1 MSRRNVLNKY
11 QVWNNLNS
19 TSITASQESTVDQL
33 DVINYIIKI
42 DPSVNCVIKVEFTG
56 DKNSQNPV
64 WYQLDFNTP
73 IVLNGAVDTEYTIQ
87 IEKHS
92 AFKMR
97 LNAVSNSGTGLINAW
112 ITGNN
117 LGA

>member
-11 QVWNNLNS
+11 QVWSNLNS

-42 DPSVNCVIKVEFTG
+42 ASSVNCIIKVEFSG
-56 DKNSQNPV
+56 DKNLQTPV
-64 WYQLDFNTP
+64 WYELDFNTP
-73 IVLNGAVDTEYTIQ
+73 IVLDGSVDTEYTIQ

-92 AFKMR
+92 AYKIR

>member
-19 TSITASQESTVDQL
+19 TSIIASQESTVDQL
-33 DVINYIIKI
+33 DIINYVIKI
-42 DPSVNCVIKVEFTG
+42 DPTVNCVIKVEFSG
-56 DKNSQNPV
+56 DKNSQTSA
-64 WYQLDFNTP
+64 WYELDFNTP
-73 IVLNGAVDTEYTIQ
+73 IILNGAVDTEYTIQ

-92 AFKMR
+92 AFKIR

>member
-11 QVWNNLNS
+11 QVWSNLNS

-42 DPSVNCVIKVEFTG
+42 DSSVNCVIKVEFTG
-56 DKNSQNPV
+56 DKNSQTPA
-64 WYQLDFNTP
+64 WYELDFNTP
-73 IVLNGAVDTEYTIQ
+73 IVLDGSVDTEYTLQ

-92 AFKMR
+92 AYKMR

>member
-1 MSRRNVLNKY
+1 
-11 QVWNNLNS
+11 VWSNLNS

-42 DPSVNCVIKVEFTG
+42 ASSVNCVIKVEFSG
-56 DKNSQNPV
+56 DKNLQTPV
-64 WYQLDFNTP
+64 WHELDFNTP
-73 IVLNGAVDTEYTIQ
+73 IVLDGSVDTEYTIQ

-92 AFKMR
+92 AYKMR
-97 LNAVSNSGTGLINAW
+97 LNPVSNSGTGIINAW

>member
-11 QVWNNLNS
+11 QVWSNLNS
-19 TSITASQESTVDQL
+19 ASITASQESTVDQL
-33 DVINYIIKI
+33 DVINYIIEV
-42 DPSVNCVIKVEFTG
+42 DPSVDCVIKVEFSG
-56 DKNSQNPV
+56 DKNSQVPD
-64 WYQLDFNTP
+64 WYELDFNTP
-73 IVLNGAVDTEYTIQ
+73 IVLDGAVDTEYTIQ

>member
-11 QVWNNLNS
+11 QVWSNLNS
-19 TSITASQESTVDQL
+19 ASITASQESTVDQL

-42 DPSVNCVIKVEFTG
+42 DPTVDCIIKVEFSG

-64 WYQLDFNTP
+64 WYELDFNTP
-73 IVLNGAVDTEYTIQ
+73 IILDGAVETEYTIQ

-92 AFKMR
+92 AYKIR